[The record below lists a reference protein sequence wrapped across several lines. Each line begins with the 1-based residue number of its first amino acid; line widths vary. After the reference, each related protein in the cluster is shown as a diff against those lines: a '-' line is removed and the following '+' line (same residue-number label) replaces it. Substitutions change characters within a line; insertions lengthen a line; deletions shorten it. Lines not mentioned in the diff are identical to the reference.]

1 MKQLRLAVGCD
12 HAAVAMKNEIVRDL
26 RAAGMQVEDVGT
38 LNLDSVDYPDLA
50 ALVAARVA
58 SGAAD
63 LGIALCGTGIG
74 VAIAANK
81 VHGIR
86 AAVCHDVTTARLS
99 RQHNDANV
107 LCMGARIIGPSVAAD
122 IVKEWL
128 AAGFEG
134 GRHKRRVDKIEAL
147 EAAQTEKR

>member
-1 MKQLRLAVGCD
+1 MKQPRLAVGCD
-12 HAAVAMKNEIVRDL
+12 HAAVAMKDDIVRDL
-26 RAAGMQVEDVGT
+26 RGAGLQVEDVGAF
-38 LNLDSVDYPDLA
+38 NQDSVDYPDFA
-50 ALVAARVA
+50 ALVAARVT

-81 VHGIR
+81 IRGVR

-107 LCMGARIIGPSVAAD
+107 LCMGARIIGPAVAAD

-128 AAGFEG
+128 AADFEG
-134 GRHKRRVDKIEAL
+134 GRHKRRVEKIEAL
-147 EAAQTEKR
+147 EATQTVKR